1 MEDDKIKNLFND
13 FHPELSSSFLFMT
26 QLEKKM
32 EAVEIL
38 KQHSAALKRRNRI
51 AVAIAAMTGF
61 VTGIILTLLFPL
73 IGGWMS
79 SFSISLPR
87 LQISTITIEYSFIA
101 WIVMA
106 GVCIISALNA
116 YDIALAKLSSKDSRR
131 L

>member
-13 FHPELSSSFLFMT
+13 FQPELSSSFLFMT

-32 EAVEIL
+32 EAMEIL
-38 KQHSAALKRRNRI
+38 KQHNAALKRRNRI

-87 LQISTITIEYSFIA
+87 LQISAITIDYSFIA

-116 YDIALAKLSSKDSRR
+116 YDIALAKLSSKDSLR